1 MCVNNLGVTISNN
14 LKWEKHI
21 SDKTSRANSTL
32 HFISRTL
39 RHCPENA
46 RQLAYFTLV
55 WSTLEYSCT
64 VWDLHYGKDSDRLEM
79 VNRRAACIVKGRNLR
94 YREVSVTA
102 LLENLKWKTL
112 EERRKDLRLI
122 LMLVAVPTTPLKPA
136 SGRTRAN
143 HQFKYQ
149 TIRTNCDTSKYS
161 YFPRTIPEWN
171 NLKSDI
177 VNSPSVDAFI
187 ERTQHPPTPH
197 PPPPLVHYFTDT
209 DTDTDT
215 DITG

>member
-1 MCVNNLGVTISNN
+1 MCVNNQGVTISNN

-21 SDKTSRANSTL
+21 SDKTSGANSTL

-46 RQLAYFTLV
+46 RQLAYFTFV
-55 WSTLEYSCT
+55 RSTLEYSCT
-64 VWDLHYGKDSDRLEM
+64 VWDPHYGKDTDHLEM
-79 VNRRAACIVKGRNLR
+79 VNRWAARIVKGRNLR
-94 YREVSVTA
+94 DREVSVTA

-122 LMLVAVPTTPLKPA
+122 LMYKIVNGLVAVPTTPLKPA
-136 SGRTRAN
+136 SGCTRAN

-177 VNSPSVDAFI
+177 VNSPSVDAFKA
-187 ERTQHPPTPH
+187 RLSKLSPM
-197 PPPPLVHYFTDT
+197 
-209 DTDTDT
+209 
-215 DITG
+215 GGC